1 MMNHV
6 NLRSPLYDSDQE
18 PLFQHRQKSLRG
30 TKLERKGIPKN
41 LFSNHYESH
50 STSNTR
56 KVML

>member
-6 NLRSPLYDSDQE
+6 SFHSPLYDADPE
-18 PLFQHRQKSLRG
+18 PFFQHRYKSLRS
-30 TKLERKGIPKN
+30 TKLERKEVPKN

-56 KVML
+56 KVVL